1 MKIQTE
7 ATINGRVV
15 THRVTIGN
23 LEFYDAS
30 DDIVYIVDGDTNEVI
45 IKLTT
50 GTDVQGCGYVDK
62 IIDMRGKN

>member
-1 MKIQTE
+1 MKVQTE
-7 ATINGRVV
+7 ATINGKVV

-30 DDIVYIVDGDTNEVI
+30 GDDVYIVDGDTNEVI

-50 GTDVQGCGYVDK
+50 GMGQGCGYIDE
-62 IIDMRGKN
+62 IIDMRGEN

>member
-1 MKIQTE
+1 MKVKTE
-7 ATINGRVV
+7 ATINSRVV

-30 DDIVYIVDGDTNEVI
+30 DDEVYIVDGDSNEVI

-50 GTDVQGCGYVDK
+50 NMSQGCGYIDE
-62 IIDMRGKN
+62 IIDMRGK

>member
-1 MKIQTE
+1 MKIKTE
-7 ATINGRVV
+7 ATINNRVV

-30 DDIVYIVDGDTNEVI
+30 DDEVYIVDGDSNEVI

-50 GTDVQGCGYVDK
+50 NMSQGCGYIDE
-62 IIDMRGKN
+62 IIDMRGK

>member
-50 GTDVQGCGYVDK
+50 GMSQGCGYVDE